1 MSATEL
7 VIRPAHAG
15 EAPILTE
22 LCIRA
27 KAHWGYDSQFMTA
40 ATRLL
45 QIREDQIGAGRVLA
59 ALREADPVPC
69 GIAAIVPLRRLH
81 WFELSHLFV
90 APESFG
96 LGIGRALFDAAVALA
111 VEKGATHVSI
121 LSDPHAAAFYEKLGA
136 RRCGEAPSGVE
147 RNRMLPLFAFAIRCT
162 DPQPIAP
169 QPGPLEPGC
178 PKQPVR

>member
-1 MSATEL
+1 MSPTEL
-7 VIRPAHAG
+7 VIRAARAG

-45 QIREDQIGAGRVLA
+45 RIHEDQIGAGRVLA
-59 ALREADPVPC
+59 ALRDAAPVPC
-69 GIAAIVPLRRLH
+69 GVAAIVPLRRPR

-96 LGIGRALFDAAVALA
+96 FGIGRALFDAAVALA
-111 VEKGATHVSI
+111 ADQGATHVSI

-147 RNRMLPLFAFAIRCT
+147 RNRMLPLFAFAIPAYRSAADC
-162 DPQPIAP
+162 AAA
-169 QPGPLEPGC
+169 GPSTTGLS
-178 PKQPVR
+178 